1 MVNGMRNPLNKRY
14 KKELKS
20 DAGKYIAIF
29 LFLVFFI
36 GAMSGFFVS
45 DNSVASNYEES
56 HIKYNVEDGHIA
68 FNIKPDETVVSDIET
83 KNVLKLYPLFY
94 KEEKIKELDDTL
106 RIYADRETVNTE
118 CVLDGKMPET
128 VIEIALDRMY
138 ADNNDL
144 KVGSVITIRDTA
156 YTVSGLIAVP
166 DYSCLFQSNSDM
178 MFDAISFGVAVL
190 SSEGFD
196 EMSDAHL
203 TYNYAFKY
211 DNAISD
217 DKDANTRSEAL
228 IDSLE
233 DILKEYDEP
242 LVQAQVDSVYAE
254 AKDTIKALTAE
265 FETASDE
272 LETKIRAAMRTA
284 GMLNT
289 SGIAKELGTTEE
301 KYNAMMNAFKEAE
314 GMEDDFDLD
323 SLEEAPKVSLDDYE
337 SEAGFDSKLDEA
349 MDTVYKI
356 VDAVDATGI
365 YDCSSIRKNL
375 DKLDKMMDIDIDD
388 SGILTVEDYNPRY
401 TNKAIAF
408 VIEDSTSD
416 KASATMM
423 LYIII
428 AVIAFVFAV
437 TTSNTI
443 SKEANVIGTLRAS
456 GYSRGE
462 LIRHYMFLPVT
473 VTLVAAL
480 VGNILGYT
488 VFQRMFVGVYYGNY
502 SLTEYKVLWN
512 GDAFIRTTVVPLVL
526 MLVINF
532 AVLSKKLK
540 ISPLNFLRGELKKKS
555 KASVIRLPKKLPFFS
570 KFRLRILFENIPSYL
585 TLFIGVVLAG
595 MLVVFGTMF
604 GPLIEDYTKLV
615 DETKLASYQY
625 ILNEEVNTENADAE
639 KYCVTS
645 LETMYNKYL
654 TDDVLIYGINS
665 GSQYVKAEIPSG
677 KVLASNGL
685 MDKFGLKPGDTID
698 LKEPYGSK
706 VYTFTIAGQYQYD
719 AAISVF
725 MNRSD
730 YLEMF
735 NKGDDYF
742 SGYFS
747 NEELTDINEDSVAA
761 VITEADLI
769 KIVTQLESSML
780 EFMAVFKALGVV
792 IFLLIMYILTKQ
804 IIEKNTKSIAM
815 AKILGFTDIEIGR
828 LYLIMTSFA
837 VLASLLLS
845 IPMIDALLRWAFHSY
860 MYTEMTGYIP
870 YIVSNSCFVTMVI
883 MGMVCYAVVAAG
895 LMLKIKK
902 TPKGEALKNQSL

>member
-1 MVNGMRNPLNKRY
+1 MVTKMKNPLGKRY

-68 FNIKPDETVVSDIET
+68 FNRKPDEAVISEIET
-83 KNVLKLYPLFY
+83 QNALKLYSLFY
-94 KEEKIKELDDTL
+94 KEEKIKDLNDTL
-106 RIYADRETVNTE
+106 RIYADRDTVNTE

-128 VIEIALDRMY
+128 ASEIALDRMY

-144 KVGSVITIRDTA
+144 HIGSVITIRDTQ
-156 YTVSGLIAVP
+156 YTVSALIAVP

-178 MFDAISFGVAVL
+178 MFDAINFGVAVL
-190 SSEGFD
+190 SAEGFG

-211 DNAISD
+211 NNAITD

-233 DILKEYDEP
+233 AIIKKYDEP

-254 AKDTIKALTAE
+254 AKDTIQALTAE

-272 LETKIRAAMRTA
+272 LETKIRAAMRKA
-284 GMLNT
+284 GLLN
-289 SGIAKELGTTEE
+289 SAGIAKELGTTEE

-314 GMEDDFDLD
+314 SMEDDFDLD
-323 SLEEAPKVSLDDYE
+323 SLDEAPKVSLDNYE
-337 SEAGFDSKLDEA
+337 NEAGFDSQLDEA

-356 VDAVDATGI
+356 VDAVEATGL
-365 YDCSSIRKNL
+365 YDCTSIRKNL
-375 DKLDKMMDIDIDD
+375 DTLDKMMDIDIDD
-388 SGILTVEDYNPRY
+388 SGILTIEDYNPRY

-443 SKEANVIGTLRAS
+443 AREAGVIGTLRAS
-456 GYSRGE
+456 GYSRNE
-462 LIRHYMFLPVT
+462 LIRHYMFLPVM
-473 VTLVAAL
+473 VTLIAAL

-512 GDAFIRTTVVPLVL
+512 SDAFIRTTVIPLVL
-526 MLVINF
+526 MLIINYI
-532 AVLSKKLK
+532 VLSKKLK

-555 KASVIRLPKKLPFFS
+555 KASVIKLPKKLPFFS

-625 ILNEEVNTENADAE
+625 ILKEEVNTENADAE

-665 GSQYVKAEIPSG
+665 GSRYVKASIPSG

-685 MDKFGLKPGDTID
+685 MDKFGLQEGDTID

-730 YLEMF
+730 YLAMF
-735 NKGDDYF
+735 NKGSDYF

-747 NEELTDINEDSVAA
+747 NEALTDINEDSVAA

-792 IFLLIMYILTKQ
+792 IFLLMMYILTKQ

-895 LMLKIKK
+895 LMIKIKK